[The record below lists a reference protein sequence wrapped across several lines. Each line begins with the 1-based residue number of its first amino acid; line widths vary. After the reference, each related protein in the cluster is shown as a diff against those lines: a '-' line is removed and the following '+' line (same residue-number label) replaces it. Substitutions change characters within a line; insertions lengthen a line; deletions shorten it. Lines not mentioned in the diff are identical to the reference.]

1 MIDHHAL
8 PPWYTLRNLHQPYL
22 HPRTN
27 LVQTN
32 SALLSLS
39 IVPPDVILRERD
51 DVLCLVLRSR
61 RHLRRGGL
69 VPTTTTTH
77 ARTRAGSRT
86 PVRTQ
91 HIIGDVLLVPQI
103 DHRVAST
110 AAATARA
117 AELEGA
123 PHAPRD
129 AVRLDGDAVVAPVNR
144 PAFSV
149 VRDEDDA
156 ASRGERDLARR
167 ERGEERLERFH
178 DER

>member
-8 PPWYTLRNLHQPYL
+8 PPWHTLRNLHQPYL
-22 HPRTN
+22 HPQTD
-27 LVQTN
+27 LVETHG
-32 SALLSLS
+32 ALLSPS

-51 DVLCLVLRSR
+51 DVLGLVLRSR
-61 RHLRRGGL
+61 RHLGRGGP
-69 VPTTTTTH
+69 VPATTTAIH

-86 PVRTQ
+86 SVRAQ

-103 DHRVAST
+103 DHRAAST
-110 AAATARA
+110 ATATTDARTA
-117 AELEGA
+117 KLESA

-129 AVRLDGDAVVAPVNR
+129 AVRLDGDAVVAPVDR

-149 VRDEDDA
+149 VHDEDDA

-167 ERGEERLERFH
+167 EGGRASGMFS
-178 DER
+178 